1 MKKQKSA
8 NKFTRIICALLA
20 ACMLCCV
27 PAFPSEAAVVENGID
42 VSKYQGAIDWQA
54 VAQSGVS
61 FAFIKV
67 GSTKSGID
75 PYFSYNMLA
84 AQQAGIKTG
93 VYIYSYAK
101 SVEEAAVEAQF
112 VLSAI
117 QDFQVSYPVVWD
129 VEDNVQKSLSPKRFL
144 SWQIHSVP

>member
-8 NKFTRIICALLA
+8 NKLTRIICTLLA

-27 PAFPSEAAVVENGID
+27 PTFSSEAAAAAQGID
-42 VSKYQGAIDWQA
+42 VSKYQGAINWQA

-67 GSTKSGID
+67 GSSKSGID
-75 PYFSYNMLA
+75 PYFNYNMLA

-101 SVEEAAVEAQF
+101 SVEEAAAEAQF
-112 VLSAI
+112 EIGRAHV
-117 QDFQVSYPVVWD
+117 
-129 VEDNVQKSLSPKRFL
+129 
-144 SWQIHSVP
+144 